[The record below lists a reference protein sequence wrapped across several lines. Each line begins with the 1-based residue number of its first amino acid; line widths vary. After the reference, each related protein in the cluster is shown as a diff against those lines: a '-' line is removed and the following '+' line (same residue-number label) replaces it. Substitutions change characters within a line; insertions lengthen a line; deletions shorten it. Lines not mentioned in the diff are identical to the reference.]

1 MNYNCDTLIEDL
13 SIRLCRRGIGVRDDR
28 LSHLNQQVS
37 CCIERKSSCL
47 FAIQSREPCSSSHH
61 SHASMMKVAH
71 ALAGQLHELPG
82 RYHSGTLLLV
92 FHSPSKRVWV
102 ALLFLINEDEGCGC
116 ERIIVC
122 CNRQC
127 LLNRCT
133 CMECAYCIR

>member
-1 MNYNCDTLIEDL
+1 MNYNFDTLIEGL
-13 SIRLCRRGIGVRDDR
+13 SIHSTHPWLGVGGDP
-28 LSHLNQQVS
+28 LLHLNQQVS

-47 FAIQSREPCSSSHH
+47 FAIQSHEPCSSSHH
-61 SHASMMKVAH
+61 NLASMMKVAH

-92 FHSPSKRVWV
+92 FHNQDKITS
-102 ALLFLINEDEGCGC
+102 ALLFLVNEDEGCGC

-122 CNRQC
+122 CDRQC